1 MSVERPGALIDLR
14 STIRRR
20 SLRALFSLVEPAL
33 DRMLGIGA
41 INRVYAQALATR
53 EQERFFPAV
62 LRAMD
67 VNYLVSDAER
77 ARIPSHGAVIVVA
90 NHPFGGI
97 DGLILG
103 DILTRARRD
112 ARILANQLLL
122 RIPEIRPWI
131 IAVDADARPS
141 SARANIR
148 SMRRVIRWT
157 RDGGLIGIF
166 PSGTVSHLRLGS
178 GVHDPAWHPN
188 VAALVRMTGATVVP
202 IYFEGQNSLPFQ
214 LAGLLHPGLRTLLL
228 AAEAAKRRHS
238 TVRVRVGCPLTQEL
252 ASRYPDDEALIQ
264 YLRRQTYALR
274 ASSI

>member
-14 STIRRR
+14 SIIRRR

-33 DRMLGIGA
+33 DRMLGIAA

-53 EQERFFPAV
+53 ERERFFPAV

-112 ARILANQLLL
+112 ARILAN
-122 RIPEIRPWI
+122 RFCCAYR
-131 IAVDADARPS
+131 
-141 SARANIR
+141 R
-148 SMRRVIRWT
+148 SDRGLSPWT
-157 RDGGLIGIF
+157 RTRDRAR
-166 PSGTVSHLRLGS
+166 H
-178 GVHDPAWHPN
+178 A
-188 VAALVRMTGATVVP
+188 
-202 IYFEGQNSLPFQ
+202 
-214 LAGLLHPGLRTLLL
+214 RT
-228 AAEAAKRRHS
+228 
-238 TVRVRVGCPLTQEL
+238 
-252 ASRYPDDEALIQ
+252 
-264 YLRRQTYALR
+264 
-274 ASSI
+274 